1 MRANGKL
8 VLAKLTCPKESCR
21 VTRFTATVK
30 LGAETVKLK
39 TVIPAAIPAGESR
52 QLTATVPAKVR
63 RAVRSARPRLI
74 ARFGVTAVSDSK
86 GRVQRPEMKVK
97 VR

>member
-1 MRANGKL
+1 MRANGEL
-8 VLAKLTCPKESCR
+8 VLAKVTCPKESCH

-30 LGAETVKLK
+30 LGRKTVNLK
-39 TVIPAAIPAGESR
+39 TTIPAAIPAGEGRKLS
-52 QLTATVPAKVR
+52 AVVPTKVR
-63 RAVRSARPRLI
+63 RAVRSARPRPI
-74 ARFGVTAVSDSK
+74 ARFGVTAVSESR